1 MDMAYIDISN
11 AVVVANDTS
20 NEEADVLVAEVL
32 GYEADSEN
40 FESVGDADEEEDV
53 AGSAV
58 EGTVA
63 GRAVEG
69 TASVASSADGVAAD
83 DAGDR
88 NVMYLQARVC
98 DTDDE
103 EEDSLAGTAASGS
116 AVEGIASAVTSA
128 DGATASAA
136 EGSAA
141 GSAVE
146 RTADASAGERCIICL
161 EDCLEARHGRM
172 ACCRAH
178 VHVTCITEWFAALT
192 YADRGSSDED
202 GSEAR
207 QRPRCP
213 GCNGRVQ
220 RLTLRCLLEGGTTQP
235 KRAAPAFGSDEM
247 IRSLGSGQHGIVP
260 AVTGLDHG
268 VRDPDRNS

>member
-116 AVEGIASAVTSA
+116 AVEGIASAVTS
-128 DGATASAA
+128 A